1 MIIIFSPIL
10 ILSFVFLKSNQLL
23 IWGLENKKIKINLIN
38 SNIGFFRKLPLLFNI
53 FLGQISFVGSDIISV
68 DKKAKKIIC
77 KPGLTGIYRMKKF
90 KLGVNDNNIYDHYY
104 VQNQSFAFDLEI
116 LIRTIFF

>member
-1 MIIIFSPIL
+1 MSFYDIISPIL
-10 ILSFVFLKSNQLL
+10 DESSNY
-23 IWGLENKKIKINLIN
+23 
-38 SNIGFFRKLPLLFNI
+38 
-53 FLGQISFVGSDIISV
+53 GSSSQV
-68 DKKAKKIIC
+68 K
-77 KPGLTGIYRMKKF
+77 GEVNRMKKF